1 MKENKGIS
9 RRTALKMMGSAALA
23 VMMASTEAIALTS
36 CAGVRKKRVVLYF
49 SATGNCLYVARELA
63 GKDGETLSIPQL
75 MRNGQFEIE
84 ADEIGLVYPV
94 YGHMPPYMVRQ
105 FIKKA
110 RLKTKLEKMQAAEE
124 KLKAKAPAK
133 AAPA

>member
-75 MRNGQFEIE
+75 MRNGQFEIG

-94 YGHMPPYMVRQ
+94 YGHRPP
-105 FIKKA
+105 
-110 RLKTKLEKMQAAEE
+110 
-124 KLKAKAPAK
+124 
-133 AAPA
+133 

>member
-1 MKENKGIS
+1 MVKKEIS
-9 RRTALKMMGSAALA
+9 RRTAIKMMGSAALA

-36 CAGVRKKRVVLYF
+36 CAGGRKKRVVLYF
-49 SATGNCLYVARELA
+49 SATGNSLYVARELA
-63 GKDGETLSIPQL
+63 GEHGETLSIPQL
-75 MRNGQFEIE
+75 MRKGQFEIE

-110 RLKTKLEKMQAAEE
+110 LKRS
-124 KLKAKAPAK
+124 
-133 AAPA
+133 